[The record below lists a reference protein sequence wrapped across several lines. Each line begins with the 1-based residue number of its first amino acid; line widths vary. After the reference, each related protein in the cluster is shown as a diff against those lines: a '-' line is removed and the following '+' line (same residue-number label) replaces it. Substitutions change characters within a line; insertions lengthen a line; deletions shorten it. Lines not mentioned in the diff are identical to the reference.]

1 MSADR
6 RALRLR
12 PWLLALLAAMSAHC
26 QREEPRTA
34 AATAA
39 EAVRPDDPKTADAA
53 QRLDR
58 IAVALEQLV
67 VKAEAAA
74 GDAKQ
79 LQPIQEEFKALVTQA
94 RADLGGVEKAMT
106 PDQRRA
112 VQAYYGQRI
121 APVHARLQ
129 LLLFPVLLVDLP
141 RGATPVQPVAPA
153 GAVTPSSPGSA
164 KGNQ

>member
-6 RALRLR
+6 RALRFR

-26 QREEPRTA
+26 QREEPQKA
-34 AATAA
+34 ASAA

-53 QRLDR
+53 QRLDQ
-58 IAVALEQLV
+58 IAVALEKLV
-67 VKAEAAA
+67 VRAEAAA

-129 LLLFPVLLVDLP
+129 LLLFPALLVDLP

-153 GAVTPSSPGSA
+153 AAVTPSSSGQT
-164 KGNQ
+164 KGNL